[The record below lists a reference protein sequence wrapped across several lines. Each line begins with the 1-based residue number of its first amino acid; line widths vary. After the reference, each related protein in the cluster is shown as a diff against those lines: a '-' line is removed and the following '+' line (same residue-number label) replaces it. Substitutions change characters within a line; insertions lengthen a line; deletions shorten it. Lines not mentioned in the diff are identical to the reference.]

1 MNDGNILMNQ
11 FCRQELFELPQW
23 SCNDPRSE
31 RTIFESL
38 EQFLHI
44 LHGSLDSDQ
53 HTDLLS
59 WISKNTCLKMEHM
72 ILSTITNFDKYQI
85 AYLEMGS

>member
-1 MNDGNILMNQ
+1 MLQ
-11 FCRQELFELPQW
+11 FGRQELFELLQW

-31 RTIFESL
+31 PTTFENP

-59 WISKNTCLKMEHM
+59 WISKNTCLEMEHN
-72 ILSTITNFDKYQI
+72 ILSVSINLYK
-85 AYLEMGS
+85 

>member
-1 MNDGNILMNQ
+1 MNCGNTLMNQ
-11 FCRQELFELPQW
+11 FGRQELFEPQQW

-31 RTIFESL
+31 LTIFENP

-59 WISKNTCLKMEHM
+59 WASKNICLKMEHM
-72 ILSTITNFDKYQI
+72 ILSVIINFYK
-85 AYLEMGS
+85 

>member
-1 MNDGNILMNQ
+1 MNDGNILMLQ
-11 FCRQELFELPQW
+11 FGHQELFELQQW
-23 SCNDPRSE
+23 SCNNPRFE
-31 RTIFESL
+31 QTIFESL

-59 WISKNTCLKMEHM
+59 WISKNTCLEMEHM
-72 ILSTITNFDKYQI
+72 ILSIIIDFYKQQI

>member
-1 MNDGNILMNQ
+1 MNDGNILMLQ
-11 FCRQELFELPQW
+11 FGRQELFELQQW

-31 RTIFESL
+31 PTIFESP

-59 WISKNTCLKMEHM
+59 WISKNTCLEMEHM
-72 ILSTITNFDKYQI
+72 ILSRIIDFYKQQI

>member
-1 MNDGNILMNQ
+1 MNDGNILMLQ
-11 FCRQELFELPQW
+11 FGRQELFELQQW

-59 WISKNTCLKMEHM
+59 LISKNTCLEMEHN
-72 ILSTITNFDKYQI
+72 ILSVSINLYK
-85 AYLEMGS
+85 